1 MRNTLEDIIVKY
13 SHNDAE
19 FSSLNIDKGHFIELL
34 KKYLNDKN
42 SSTLRQDIM
51 CEVAGLTPNT
61 KKLGYDGE
69 NSVDEMKPKNIDTNN
84 PKAKKL
90 DGLGNYSDMT
100 FKRHNGF
107 CDQNAQIHVGGFID
121 GKHIFQ
127 IKVPYIEMRVHFENQ
142 LKKRLPNGDQPTQ
155 YLRSMNFSLT
165 QIKNCSDVVLT
176 YLVKDLVNYRGY
188 MTKTLYTYLTKLQKS

>member
-13 SHNDAE
+13 SHNDSE
-19 FSSLNIDKGHFIELL
+19 FSSLKIDEDHFIELL

-51 CEVAGLTPNT
+51 CEVAGLTPST
-61 KKLGYDGE
+61 KKLGYDSE

-90 DGLGNYSDMT
+90 DGRGNYSDMT
-100 FKRHNGF
+100 FKRHNAF
-107 CDQNAQIHVGGFID
+107 CDQNAQIHIGGFVD

-127 IKVPYIEMRVHFENQ
+127 IKVSYIEMRVHFENQ

-155 YLRSMNFSLT
+155 YLRSMGFSLT
-165 QIKNCSDVVLT
+165 QIKKCDNVVLT
-176 YLVKDLVNYRGY
+176 YLVQDLINYRKY
-188 MTKTLYTYLTKLQKS
+188 MSKALYIYLTKLQQL